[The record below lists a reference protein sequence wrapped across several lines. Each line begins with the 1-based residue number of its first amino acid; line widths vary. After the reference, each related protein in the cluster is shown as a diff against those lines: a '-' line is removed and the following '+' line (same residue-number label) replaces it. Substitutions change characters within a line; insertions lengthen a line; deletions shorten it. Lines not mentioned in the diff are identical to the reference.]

1 MSEEELRKKLNN
13 DFYSRRIVQIEQSC
27 PPEENLAKQVGWRSY
42 NSQQENFQ
50 FLADVLADVA
60 NIDWSDTN
68 TSVLDIGCGFG
79 ELLRYL
85 RQIKEFQ
92 GKYTGIDIL
101 DAFIKMGS
109 KLHSNDNRNY
119 FISSDVLSYEWK
131 DSQYDFVLSIGSV
144 ATNYDYPEPYGKKTL
159 EFAFKLVNLMCQLS
173 RKYAGLH
180 YINEKKYSPEEII
193 ANRDL
198 AFYDPHDIEEMF
210 IKATSGNYKKLIT
223 KAVPGNREAK
233 LITSIC
239 F

>member
-1 MSEEELRKKLNN
+1 
-13 DFYSRRIVQIEQSC
+13 
-27 PPEENLAKQVGWRSY
+27 
-42 NSQQENFQ
+42 
-50 FLADVLADVA
+50 
-60 NIDWSDTN
+60 
-68 TSVLDIGCGFG
+68 
-79 ELLRYL
+79 
-85 RQIKEFQ
+85 
-92 GKYTGIDIL
+92 
-101 DAFIKMGS
+101 
-109 KLHSNDNRNY
+109 
-119 FISSDVLSYEWK
+119 
-131 DSQYDFVLSIGSV
+131 
-144 ATNYDYPEPYGKKTL
+144 
-159 EFAFKLVNLMCQLS
+159 MCQLS